1 MVRSILLKLFISLT
15 ALFAPVMPLLLTV
28 GVMIA
33 FDTFVGI
40 VRSLKLKKKIQSK
53 LFWTGLLQKIAI
65 TAGSVCCV
73 YFMDKYIIQSG
84 LHLERVVA
92 TIICLTEAKSISES
106 LEMLYGYNI
115 WDYLKKIIMKG
126 NNTAKEILEEDTKN
140 KNKPE

>member
-28 GVMIA
+28 GVMIM
-33 FDTFVGI
+33 FDTIIGLY
-40 VRSLKLKKKIQSK
+40 RSYKLGVDWKSK
-53 LFWTGLLQKIAI
+53 LGWTGIITKVFL

-115 WDYLKKIIMKG
+115 WKKLKELIMKSS
-126 NNTAKEILEEDTKN
+126 NSAKDLFDEEN
-140 KNKPE
+140 KNKK